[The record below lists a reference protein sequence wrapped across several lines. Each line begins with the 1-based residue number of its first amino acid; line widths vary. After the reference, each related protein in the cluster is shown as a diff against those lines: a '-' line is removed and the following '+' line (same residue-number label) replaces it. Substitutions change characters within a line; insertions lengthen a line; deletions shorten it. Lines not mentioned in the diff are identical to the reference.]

1 VHPWPSWPW
10 PGWPRGDDV
19 IPLIGA
25 RRRDQLSEA
34 LRGLEV
40 PLTDEDIAALEDAV
54 PAGAAAGGRYGE
66 AQMRDLD
73 SER

>member
-1 VHPWPSWPW
+1 
-10 PGWPRGDDV
+10 V

-34 LRGLEV
+34 LRGLELT
-40 PLTDEDIAALEDAV
+40 LTDGDIAALEDAV
-54 PAGAAAGGRYGE
+54 PVGSAAGGRYGE
-66 AQMRDLD
+66 VQMRDLD